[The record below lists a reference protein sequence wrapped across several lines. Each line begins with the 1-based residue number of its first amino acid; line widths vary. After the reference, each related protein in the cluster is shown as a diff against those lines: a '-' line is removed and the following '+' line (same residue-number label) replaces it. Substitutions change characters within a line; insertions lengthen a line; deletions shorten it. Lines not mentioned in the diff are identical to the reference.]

1 MFQVCLALWVSKA
14 HVPIINDG
22 MPRSP
27 TNTSTF
33 LYHKGSVKPFIMGY
47 HKTKT
52 QTEETPMSAKGRR
65 DLAFVRQERKKS
77 YASKLL
83 LWQMPDAMSLIF

>member
-1 MFQVCLALWVSKA
+1 
-14 HVPIINDG
+14 
-22 MPRSP
+22 
-27 TNTSTF
+27 
-33 LYHKGSVKPFIMGY
+33 MGY